1 MNFTTDKE
9 LNNLTNGLPFYV
21 IIYRS
26 YKLLKTVSFLDH
38 PVLTVTLHQLQQLH
52 GEAQTITRPP
62 GFKWH
67 NFVNIRFSY
76 MKISGNI
83 AEGML
88 SMHI

>member
-52 GEAQTITRPP
+52 GEAQLPDPLALNGIT
-62 GFKWH
+62 
-67 NFVNIRFSY
+67 
-76 MKISGNI
+76 
-83 AEGML
+83 L
-88 SMHI
+88 SIYGLVT